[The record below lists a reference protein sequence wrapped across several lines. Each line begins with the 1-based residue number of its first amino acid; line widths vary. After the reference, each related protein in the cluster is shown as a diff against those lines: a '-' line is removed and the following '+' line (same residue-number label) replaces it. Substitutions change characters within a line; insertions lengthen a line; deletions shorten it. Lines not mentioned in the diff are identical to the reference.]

1 MSELSR
7 RDLLRVIGT
16 TVLAAGTVDAA
27 GAQQVHRMTTKARAA
42 SGGVYKPKALTA
54 HEYKTLERLTDL
66 IVPVE
71 DGRPGAV
78 AAAAAAWIDMLASGN
93 AELAAIYTGGI
104 GWLDRDMTRRGGTT
118 FVSAPES
125 QQIAMLDL
133 IAYRKNESPGLG
145 PGIRFFGWVRKMS
158 VDAFYTSEIG
168 IKDLDYQGN
177 RPQLTFEV
185 PAKSLE
191 HALKKSGLL

>member
-42 SGGVYKPKALTA
+42 AGVYKPKALTA
-54 HEYKTLERLTDL
+54 HEYATLERLTDL

-71 DGRPGAV
+71 NGRPGAL
-78 AAAAAAWIDMLASGN
+78 AAGAAAWIDMLASGN
-93 AELAAIYTGGI
+93 AELAAIFTGGI
-104 GWLDRDMTRRGGTT
+104 GWLDREVTQRAGTT
-118 FVSAPES
+118 FVSAPASE
-125 QQIAMLDL
+125 QIAMLDL

-145 PGIRFFGWVRKMS
+145 PGIRFFGWVRKMT

-185 PAKSLE
+185 PVRSLE
-191 HALKKSGLL
+191 HALKKSGMA

>member
-42 SGGVYKPKALTA
+42 AGVYKPKALTA
-54 HEYKTLERLTDL
+54 HEYATLERLTDL

-71 DGRPGAV
+71 NGRPGAL
-78 AAAAAAWIDMLASGN
+78 AAGAAAWIDMLASGN

-104 GWLDRDMTRRGGTT
+104 GWLDREVTQRAGTT
-118 FVSAPES
+118 FVSAPASE
-125 QQIAMLDL
+125 QIAMLDL

-145 PGIRFFGWVRKMS
+145 PGIRFFGWVRKMT

-185 PAKSLE
+185 PVRSLE
-191 HALKKSGLL
+191 HALKKSGMA